1 MWFACWVVVGAAF
14 TFGLLG
20 ILSIGI
26 FILPCALLATFHLA
40 RRNPSAR
47 FMTGILSGVGVPLL
61 VVAFLN
67 RNGPALICSQ
77 GSCDQ
82 RLSPW
87 PWLLAGV
94 LFVLLGPAT
103 YVLSATRRRSR

>member
-1 MWFACWVVVGAAF
+1 VVGAALA
-14 TFGLLG
+14 FGLLG

-26 FILPCALLATFHLA
+26 FVLPCALLATFYLA
-40 RRNPSAR
+40 RRNPSVR

-67 RNGPALICSQ
+67 RSGPAFVCSR
-77 GSCDQ
+77 STCDEQ
-82 RLSPW
+82 LSPW

-103 YVLSATRRRSR
+103 YVLSGTRRRSR

>member
-1 MWFACWVVVGAAF
+1 MVVGAAF

-20 ILSIGI
+20 ILSIGL
-26 FILPCALLATFHLA
+26 FILPCALLATFYLA
-40 RRNPSAR
+40 RRNPSLRA
-47 FMTGILSGVGVPLL
+47 MTGILSGVGVPLL

-67 RNGPALICSQ
+67 RGGPALVCSRNTCEQ
-77 GSCDQ
+77 Q
-82 RLSPW
+82 LSPW

-103 YVLSATRRRSR
+103 YVLSATRRRNR

>member
-1 MWFACWVVVGAAF
+1 VCWVVVGAAF
-14 TFGLLG
+14 AFGLLG

-26 FILPCALLATFHLA
+26 FVLPCALLATFYLA
-40 RRNPSAR
+40 RRNPSMR
-47 FMTGILSGVGVPLL
+47 YMTGILSGVGVPLL

-67 RNGPALICSQ
+67 RGGPAFVCSENTCEQ
-77 GSCDQ
+77 Q
-82 RLSPW
+82 LSPW

-103 YVLSATRRRSR
+103 YVLSATRRRNR